1 MKLIRVLS
9 ALRSHCSQ
17 WLSKWERGSLQMLS
31 GTRDGGC
38 SRQHSSFHHTVQQ
51 RSVSIT
57 VIYLVTQESEYTKK
71 QPWQLVNSCFNWA
84 GIPRQFYNMKG
95 NKWKVTGHYQAP
107 TFKFPQLNVWKM
119 CEYDASSIEWL
130 GAYNMQK
137 KVNHMRFEWKPL
149 ILEVLIILHEI
160 KHNTYISKPQMLLS
174 SSNI

>member
-1 MKLIRVLS
+1 MKLIRVLL

-71 QPWQLVNSCFNWA
+71 QSWQLVNSCFNWA
-84 GIPRQFYNMKG
+84 GIPRQFYNIKG

-107 TFKFPQLNVWKM
+107 TFKFAPVKCLENVWVWCLQHWM
-119 CEYDASSIEWL
+119 TGCIQYA
-130 GAYNMQK
+130 K
-137 KVNHMRFEWKPL
+137 K
-149 ILEVLIILHEI
+149 
-160 KHNTYISKPQMLLS
+160 SKPYEIWMKTP
-174 SSNI
+174 NIRSANHFTWN